1 MPFPFSGP
9 ACLSRP
15 LSPGP
20 AHGRSTGN
28 QYRISPRSYTCA
40 IARAPTRIMHRADRN
55 VDLVRDHRSGAAA
68 AGADPDAL
76 GAGALAM
83 SDQAVSHCNAC
94 YYCRPLLLLQSPC
107 CHCKAPVVIAKP
119 LLLLQAVLGEFHW
132 FSVYTRNDNNFVT
145 AMITSWLQ

>member
-1 MPFPFSGP
+1 MLFSLFGP

-20 AHGRSTGN
+20 ARGRSTGN
-28 QYRISPRSYTCA
+28 QYRISPRSHSCA

-55 VDLVRDHRSGAAA
+55 VDLVRAHRSGAAA

-107 CHCKAPVVIAKP
+107 CYCRP
-119 LLLLQAVLGEFHW
+119 LLLLQSPCCYCKLSWANSIG
-132 FSVYTRNDNNFVT
+132 FSVYTRNNNNFV
-145 AMITSWLQ
+145 AAIITSWLQ